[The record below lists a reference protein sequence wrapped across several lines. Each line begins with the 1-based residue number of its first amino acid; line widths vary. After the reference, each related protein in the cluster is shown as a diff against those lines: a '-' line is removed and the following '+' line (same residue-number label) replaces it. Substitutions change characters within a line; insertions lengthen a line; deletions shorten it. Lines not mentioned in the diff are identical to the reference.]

1 MPGTGKTSL
10 AFALAGVFGMS
21 IYSISL
27 ADPDMVESELVN
39 LFSTL
44 PKRCVVLL
52 EEIDA
57 AGIKRNGIEGC
68 EPGLN
73 RTNARQ
79 VSGPT
84 NSNLHKGLS
93 LSGLLNAIDGVASQE
108 GRVLIMTTNIPD
120 ALDPA
125 LIRPGRV
132 DMRVHFEYATRSQIR
147 ELFISMYGDM
157 TENTAPNI
165 SSVSVVD
172 EKSSLPALADDSA
185 AMLPQGR
192 LSMAAIQGH
201 LIHYK
206 HNPRE
211 AVMSAE
217 SWLKARLCEGRN
229 SHHKTRGR

>member
-10 AFALAGVFGMS
+10 AFALAGVFGLS

-73 RTNARQ
+73 RTTARQ
-79 VSGPT
+79 VSGST
-84 NSNLHKGLS
+84 NSNSHKGLS

-125 LIRPGRV
+125 SIRPGRI

-147 ELFISMYGDM
+147 ELFISMYRDM
-157 TENTAPNI
+157 TENTAQHI
-165 SSVSVVD
+165 SSVPVAD
-172 EKSSLPALADDSA
+172 EKSSLPALADDFA
-185 AMLPQGR
+185 AMLPPGR
-192 LSMAAIQGH
+192 LSMAAVQGY

-211 AVMSAE
+211 AVLNAE
-217 SWLKARLCEGRN
+217 SWLKARLCEG
-229 SHHKTRGR
+229 